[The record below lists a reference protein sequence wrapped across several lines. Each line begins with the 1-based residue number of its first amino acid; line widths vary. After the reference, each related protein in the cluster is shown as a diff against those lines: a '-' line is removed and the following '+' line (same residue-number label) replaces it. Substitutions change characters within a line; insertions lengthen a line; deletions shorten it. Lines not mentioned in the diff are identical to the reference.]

1 MATRLLSRQCA
12 ASHIWRRAAI
22 ARSPLPL
29 LVLASLATPAVAQD
43 AGHDH
48 SDLGDVSFQVS
59 CDPAVRAEFDRAV
72 GLLHHM
78 MYEQARQHF
87 EQIAE
92 QNPEC
97 GPAHLGVAMTLFQPL
112 WPARPNL
119 EARQRGWEAVQR
131 AQQHTGLTDQER
143 GLLAATAAFF
153 ADPEAEEWW
162 PRIAR
167 WSEALGEA
175 HQQHPEDTETG
186 AFYALSLLAAAQV
199 ADDRHEVHEQAVEIL
214 EEIHQR
220 EPRHPGAIHY
230 TIHANDIAGRERESL
245 DVVRSYDDIA
255 PDVAHA
261 LHMPSHIYV
270 RLGDWPQVMEW
281 NRKSAD
287 AALRTPVGDRIS
299 FHYLHGLDYLL
310 YGRLQRGEDG
320 DALAVLE
327 EFRGQAQPYQ
337 EDFGS
342 AFHLAVMP
350 ARYAVERHA
359 WDEAAAI
366 QPRTPDYLAWDGY
379 WWPESLSWFARGL
392 GAVHTGDLASARDA
406 EAHIAALRDRARA
419 ADEAAFAT
427 FIEID
432 RLILNGLLAQADGD
446 SEAAVARLRE
456 AAGLEQMVEKHPI
469 TPGALLPPNEALGD
483 LLLEQ
488 GRPEDALQAFETSLG
503 IWPNRYNSLLG
514 AARAARDAGDAER
527 ARMYY
532 GRLLRVAD
540 GATAQRPGIQEA
552 REVVGGGQ

>member
-1 MATRLLSRQCA
+1 MRRPAIVRL
-12 ASHIWRRAAI
+12 
-22 ARSPLPL
+22 PLPL
-29 LVLASLATPAVAQD
+29 LAFALLASPAVAQE
-43 AGHDH
+43 AGHEH
-48 SDLGDVSFQVS
+48 SDIGEVSFQVS
-59 CDPAVRAEFDRAV
+59 CDPTVQAEFDRGI

-87 EQIAE
+87 EQIAA
-92 QNPEC
+92 QHPEC

-131 AQQHTGLTDQER
+131 AQQHAALTDRER
-143 GLLAATAAFF
+143 GLLAATSAFF
-153 ADPEAEEWW
+153 ADPETEEWW

-175 HQQHPEDTETG
+175 HEQHPEDIETG
-186 AFYALSLLAAAQV
+186 AFYALSLLATAQV
-199 ADDRHEVHEQAVEIL
+199 ADERNEFHERAVEIL

-270 RLGDWPQVMEW
+270 RLGDWPEVMEW

-310 YGRLQRGEDG
+310 YARLQRGEDVG
-320 DALAVLE
+320 AQAVLD
-327 EFRGQAQPYQ
+327 EFRAHAQPYQ

-342 AFHLAVMP
+342 AFHLAMMP

-366 QPRTPDYLAWDGY
+366 QPRMPDYLAWDNY
-379 WWPESLSWFARGL
+379 WWPESLSWFAHGL
-392 GAVHTGDLASARDA
+392 GAVHTGNLAVAHAA
-406 EAHIAALRDRARA
+406 ESHMIELRDRARA
-419 ADEAAFAT
+419 ANEAGFAT

-432 RLILNGLLAQADGD
+432 RLILNGLLAQAEGD
-446 SEAAVARLRE
+446 AQAAVSRMRE
-456 AAGLEQMVEKHPI
+456 AAGLEQTVEKHPI

-488 GRPEDALQAFETSLG
+488 GRSQEALQAYETSLG

-514 AARAARDAGDAER
+514 AARSARAAGETER
-527 ARMYY
+527 AQQYY
-532 GRLLRVAD
+532 RRLLDIAG
-540 GATAQRPGIQEA
+540 GASDEREGIREA
-552 REVVGGGQ
+552 REAVGEMP